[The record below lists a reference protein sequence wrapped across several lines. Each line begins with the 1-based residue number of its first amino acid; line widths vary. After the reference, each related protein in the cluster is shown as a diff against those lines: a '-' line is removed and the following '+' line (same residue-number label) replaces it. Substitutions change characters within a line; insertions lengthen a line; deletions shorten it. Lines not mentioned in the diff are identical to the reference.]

1 MSEPREKAAAES
13 PEVDAPAIVPVLPL
27 RGTVLFPLQVASVL
41 ITSKPN
47 LHLLEAHPSADEI
60 VAAVAVLDPEGS
72 LARRNLSTA
81 AVAARVLDRTRMADG
96 TAKIVLQGMHRIH
109 LAEIVATRPYFQA
122 RAEAVEEPTRDSPE
136 VRGLAAQV
144 LRLVEQLVEADE
156 RYPDELRKA
165 VQLNSKSGSR
175 CADFVADKVNF
186 GYEQKRRVL
195 ETAAVAARL
204 GLVTELLQRE
214 IARAI
219 VAGEVQAKTAV
230 TIDRAQRGALLRAQL
245 DVIRRELDVL
255 DPAEA
260 EIARLERRIE
270 GATLPPPAAE
280 EALREVQR
288 LRQAPVRAL
297 EGSSIRA
304 HVEWMLAMPWEKTT
318 KERLNFRAARRMLDK
333 RYFGFENAKRRL
345 LEFLAVRKLGA
356 EACASVLGIVGP
368 PGSGRTSLARTVAD
382 ILGLRFVRIAMKGVV
397 DEAEI
402 RGVPRPDVA
411 ARPSALLDGLRE
423 AGTRNPVV
431 LIDDIDQAEGDP
443 VSAVVEALDFKRNH
457 RYRDRYLTVPFDLSK
472 VLFVLTAHV
481 EDYLPEAL
489 WDRLTV
495 VELPGY
501 TEVEKLTIA
510 REYVWPE
517 VLEEHGLKGQRVR
530 LSSAG
535 LRRMIQDYTREAGM
549 SELKEQFSKICRRVA
564 VQVATGGH
572 QPRTIHTR
580 NLAEYLG
587 PPVYTQDLVAR
598 EPQIGAAMG
607 LAWTDEGGDL
617 LPIEALLMPGEGN
630 RIVTGQLGEV
640 MQESVSAAL
649 SYVRSRAE
657 ELGIDANAFKKND
670 LHVHFPETAIE
681 KDGPSA
687 GITVATTIA
696 SLLSGRPVR
705 HDVAMTGEISLRG
718 KVLPVG
724 SIREKLLAAHRA
736 QIRHVILPK
745 GNESDLADVPREV
758 TAKLRL
764 HLVEEVSEVFRIAL
778 RAAKKKPAR

>member
-1 MSEPREKAAAES
+1 VSEPREKAAAAS
-13 PEVDAPAIVPVLPL
+13 PDEPPIVPVLPL
-27 RGTVLFPLQVASVL
+27 RSTVLFPLHVASVQL
-41 ITSKPN
+41 TGKPN
-47 LHLLEAHPSADEI
+47 LNLLEEHPGADEI
-60 VAAVAVLDPEGS
+60 VAAGALLYPEGS
-72 LARRNLSTA
+72 FSRRNLSAA
-81 AVAARVLDRTRMADG
+81 AVTARVLDRTRMADG
-96 TAKIVLQGMHRIH
+96 TAKVVLQGMRRVH

-122 RAEAVEEPTRDSPE
+122 RAEPVVEPDSDDPE
-136 VRGLAAQV
+136 VRGLVAQV
-144 LRLVEQLVEADE
+144 LKLVGELVAADE
-156 RYPDELRKA
+156 RYPNELRKA
-165 VQLNSKSGSR
+165 VQRNAKSGSR

-186 GYEQKRRVL
+186 GYAQKRRVL
-195 ETAAVAARL
+195 ETSDVAARL
-204 GLVTELLQRE
+204 GLVAELLRRE
-214 IARAI
+214 IARAK
-219 VAGEVQAKTAV
+219 VAGEVQAKTAD
-230 TIDRAQRGALLRAQL
+230 TLDRAQRQALLRAQL

-260 EIARLERRIE
+260 EIARLEQKVV
-270 GATLPPPAAE
+270 GAALPPPVLE

-288 LRQAPVRAL
+288 LRQSPVRAL
-297 EGSSIRA
+297 EGASIRA
-304 HVEWMLAMPWEKTT
+304 HIEWLLAMPWEKTT
-318 KERLNFRAARRMLDK
+318 KDRLNLRGARRMLDQ
-333 RYFGFENAKRRL
+333 RYFGFEDAKRRL
-345 LEFLAVRKLGA
+345 LEFLAVRKLGGGA
-356 EACASVLGIVGP
+356 HAPVLGIVGP

-382 ILGLRFVRIAMKGVV
+382 ILGRRFVRIAMDGVD

-402 RGVPRPDVA
+402 RGIPRPDVA
-411 ARPSALLDGLRE
+411 ARPSVLLAGLRE

-431 LIDDIDQAEGDP
+431 LFDDVDDMEGDP
-443 VSAVVEALDFKRNH
+443 VAAVVEALDPKRNH
-457 RYRDRYLTVPFDLSK
+457 RFHDRYLAVPFDLSQ

-481 EDYLPEAL
+481 EDYLPEAI

-501 TEVEKLTIA
+501 TEVEKLAIA

-517 VLEEHGLKGQRVR
+517 VTQEHGLEGHRVK
-530 LSSAG
+530 LSNAG
-535 LRRMIQDYTREAGM
+535 LRRIIRLYTREAGV
-549 SELKEQFSKICRRVA
+549 SELKEQFGKICRRVA
-564 VQVATGGH
+564 MQVATGGDH
-572 QPRTIHTR
+572 PPTIHTR
-580 NLAEYLG
+580 NLGKYLG
-587 PPVYTQDLVAR
+587 PPVYTQDPVAR

-630 RIVTGQLGEV
+630 RILTGRLGEV

-657 ELGIDANAFKKND
+657 ELGIAADAFKQND
-670 LHVHFPETAIE
+670 LHIHFPETGIA

-696 SLLSGRPVR
+696 SLLSRRPVR

-736 QIRHVILPK
+736 HIRHVILPK

-758 TAKLRL
+758 RAKLRL
-764 HLVEEVSEVFRIAL
+764 HLVEEVGEVFRIAL
-778 RAAKKKPAR
+778 RAARKRSAR

>member
-1 MSEPREKAAAES
+1 VSEPREKAAAETR
-13 PEVDAPAIVPVLPL
+13 EVDAPAIVPVLPL

-41 ITSKPN
+41 ITSKTN
-47 LHLLEAHPSADEI
+47 LHLLEEHPGADEI
-60 VAAVAVLDPEGS
+60 VAAGAVLDPEGS

-109 LAEIVATRPYFQA
+109 LAEIVATRPYF
-122 RAEAVEEPTRDSPE
+122 RAKAIDTEEPTRDSPE
-136 VRGLAAQV
+136 VRGLAAEV
-144 LRLVEQLVEADE
+144 LRLVGQLVEADE

-165 VQLNSKSGSR
+165 VQLNAKSGSR

-195 ETAAVAARL
+195 ETSEVALRL
-204 GLVTELLQRE
+204 GLVAELLQRE
-214 IARAI
+214 IARAK

-255 DPAEA
+255 DPAEK
-260 EIARLERRIE
+260 EIAQLERRIE
-270 GATLPPPAAE
+270 GAALPPPAAE

-288 LRQAPVRAL
+288 LRQASVRAL
-297 EGSSIRA
+297 EGSSIRT
-304 HVEWMLAMPWEKTT
+304 HVGWLLAMPWESTT
-318 KERLNFRAARRMLDK
+318 KDRLNLRGARRMLDK

-356 EACASVLGIVGP
+356 ETRAPVLGIVGP

-382 ILGLRFVRIAMKGVV
+382 ILGRRFVRIAMQGVE

-402 RGVPRPDVA
+402 HGVPRAHVA
-411 ARPSALLDGLRE
+411 ARPSALLEGLRQ

-431 LIDDIDQAEGDP
+431 LIDDIDQAEGEP
-443 VSAVVEALDFKRNH
+443 VSAVVEAVDPKRNH
-457 RYRDRYLTVPFDLSK
+457 RFHDRYLTVPFDLSR

-517 VLEEHGLKGQRVR
+517 VMEEHGLKGQRVR

-535 LRRMIQDYTREAGM
+535 LRRMIQHYTREAGM
-549 SELKEQFSKICRRVA
+549 SELREQFSKICRRVA
-564 VQVATGGH
+564 VQVATGGDH
-572 QPRTIHTR
+572 PPTIHTR
-580 NLAEYLG
+580 NLSKYLG
-587 PPVYTQDLVAR
+587 PPVYTQDPVAR

-630 RIVTGQLGEV
+630 RILTGRLGEV

-657 ELGIDANAFKKND
+657 ELGIAADTFKKND
-670 LHVHFPETAIE
+670 LHIHFPETAIA

-736 QIRHVILPK
+736 HIRHVILPK

-758 TAKLRL
+758 SAKLRL

-778 RAAKKKPAR
+778 RGARKRG